1 MLRRVLIANRGEIAV
16 RIIRTCRALGIE
28 TVAVCS
34 DADRNALHAGAA
46 DQVAAIGP
54 APAAASYLSVERI
67 IDAARESGADAVHPG
82 YGFLSERPEL
92 ASACDDA
99 GLVWVGP
106 PAEAITR
113 FGSKIEARRAAGEA
127 GVPVVPGSTPDDQTA
142 AGIAAAARA
151 VGFPVLLKPSAGGG
165 GKGMVAVHAGDRLDE
180 AIARSRRE
188 AVATTGDGTLYVER
202 LLERPRHVEV
212 QVVADR
218 GGRVLALGERDC
230 SLQRRHQKVIEEAP
244 APGLP
249 DALRQRLAA
258 AAADLARHAR
268 YENAGTVEFLVEGD
282 GGEDADGRF
291 YFLEMNTRL
300 QVEHPVTEMVA
311 GIDLVAAQ
319 LAIAAGDAL
328 PWSAS
333 DVTPRGHAVEC
344 RIYAEDPASGFL
356 PQAGRIDRY
365 TEPAGPGIR
374 VDSGVSPGSDVPVH
388 YDPLLAKLIASG
400 RTRNEARRR
409 AQAALAEFVLT
420 GITTNIPFLRAALAH
435 PAFEAGDV
443 HTGFLQDHAE
453 ALAAAAAE
461 LAGEVEPLVGREPA
475 ADRATGRRA
484 GGDVWSR
491 LAGWRLGDVS
501 KTGSRTRR
509 IASPQPGAPDRTSG
523 DSVTGPDADA
533 LCAPMPATV
542 TAVAV
547 EPGAAV
553 AAGDTLI
560 RLEAMKMELAI
571 RAPAGGRITAV
582 HCAVGDLVQPGRPLV
597 TLEHGES
604 VASPGEWTPEV

>member
-34 DADRNALHAGAA
+34 DADRNARHVGAA
-46 DQVAAIGP
+46 DRAVTIGP
-54 APAAASYLSVERI
+54 APAGASYLSVERI
-67 IDAARESGADAVHPG
+67 IDAARASGADAIHPG

-92 ASACDDA
+92 ASACSDA

-106 PAEAITR
+106 PAGVVAR
-113 FGSKIEARRAAGEA
+113 FGSKIEARQAAEQA
-127 GVPVVPGSTPDDQTA
+127 GVPVVPGSAPDDQTP
-142 AGIAAAARA
+142 AGITAAARA
-151 VGFPVLLKPSAGGG
+151 VGVPVLLKPSAGGG
-165 GKGMVAVHAGDRLDE
+165 GKGMVVVDAADQLAE
-180 AIARSRRE
+180 SIARARRE

-202 LLERPRHVEV
+202 RLERPRHVEV
-212 QVVADR
+212 QIVADR
-218 GGRVLALGERDC
+218 GGRVVTLGERDC
-230 SLQRRHQKVIEEAP
+230 SLQRRHQKVIEETP
-244 APGLP
+244 APGLT
-249 DALRQRLAA
+249 DSLRRRLAA

-268 YENAGTVEFLVEGD
+268 YENAGTVEFLVER
-282 GGEDADGRF
+282 GGSEDADGRC

-333 DVTPRGHAVEC
+333 EVAPRGHAMEC
-344 RIYAEDPASGFL
+344 RIYAEDPARGFL

-365 TEPAGPGIR
+365 MEPSGPGVR
-374 VDSGVSPGSDVPVH
+374 VDSGVGAGSDVPVH
-388 YDPLLAKLIASG
+388 YDPLLAKLITAG
-400 RTRNEARRR
+400 RTRDEARRR
-409 AQAALAEFVLT
+409 AQAALGEFVLT

-443 HTGFLQDHAE
+443 QTSFLQDHAE
-453 ALAAAAAE
+453 ALATAAAE
-461 LAGEVEPLVGREPA
+461 LAGEADKVETLAERERA
-475 ADRATGRRA
+475 ADRATGPR
-484 GGDVWSR
+484 GGEDVWRR
-491 LAGWRLGDVS
+491 LAGWRLGGGG
-501 KTGSRTRR
+501 TGGSSGV
-509 IASPQPGAPDRTSG
+509 AGAGGGAGRVGPPPADALDGTSG
-523 DSVTGPDADA
+523 DSAPRPDEDA

-542 TAVAV
+542 TAVAIA
-547 EPGAAV
+547 PGDTV
-553 AAGDTLI
+553 TAGDALI

-571 RAPAGGRITAV
+571 RAPTGGHVTAV

-597 TLEHGES
+597 TLDQVE
-604 VASPGEWTPEV
+604 